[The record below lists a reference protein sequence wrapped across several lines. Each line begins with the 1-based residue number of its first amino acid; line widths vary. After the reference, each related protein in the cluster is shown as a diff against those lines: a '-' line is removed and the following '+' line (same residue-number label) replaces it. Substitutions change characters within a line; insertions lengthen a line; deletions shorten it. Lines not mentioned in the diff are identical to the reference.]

1 MNNYDIGEFLLL
13 RSPTQS
19 AEELICLN
27 NEAIQGAHF
36 AFEQSLKETFS
47 QPELQEAIYLA
58 SQNLYDELNK
68 WLNKEHFD
76 AKRQEK
82 LMISLYKYFVRMS
95 TRCTPYGLFAGCE
108 VGSMKDQP
116 TVINLESHYYKHARL
131 DMNVLAEII
140 DALLT
145 DPIVRAQ
152 VKYYPNNSLY
162 ATDNAYRYVT
172 YTLKKKRRSYRLSSV
187 RKNAYLDQLLTLAET
202 GVCSTEFVFSLIGLD
217 AGFTQAEADSY
228 VEQMIASQLL
238 VSELAP
244 LITGQ
249 EGLPSLIQQLRQ
261 LQGTECYVA
270 SLEEIKSLLAQQGP
284 AIEQYEQIK
293 SIINQEFVNTS
304 AKDLVQT
311 DLYFRAEKINIQQKQ
326 IQRLVNDAEKLLY
339 LSGQEESPRLE
350 SFRRKFTAKF
360 GEQEV
365 PLAVALDSEL
375 GVGYGLHTSGISD
388 HMPLLK
394 GVRVPGKQEEST
406 IKWSKFMQLKH
417 HKLKEAIS
425 AQQQVVH
432 ITDDEL
438 LALQTESIPLQK
450 LPDSMYLFGTFIAG
464 SAEAIDTGNYTFLF
478 KTLSGPSAANL
489 MGRFC
494 HGSDA
499 LNTELQTALEEE
511 RQMHPEKIY
520 AEVVHLPQVR
530 TGNILLRPT
539 FGEYEIPYLGRASV
553 AVANQLPISDLM
565 VSCRYGNI
573 VLRSKKHNKEV
584 VPRLSTAHNF
594 SRGLPT
600 YKFLCDMQSQG
611 KVTGSSWTWAPFD
624 KEPFL
629 PRVTFK
635 NIVVS
640 PARWYLS
647 KEEYETSPVNKESDL
662 LQAFEKLRTERKM
675 PRYVALAAGDNELM
689 IDLQC
694 WPALKILKEKWAKSN
709 VVLYEYFQ
717 TPDNCF
723 VLGKGGKRTHEVI
736 IPLRKAIDKPLKIPV
751 TKKSISI
758 HQVQRNFS
766 TGSEWLFTKVYTG
779 SKNADSILTE
789 VVKPLTTQLI
799 AQGGIDQWFFIRY
812 TDPEP
817 HLRLRFHHQQQPEFW
832 KPILAQLHQQLDP
845 YLQEGTVH
853 KIQADTYQREI
864 ERYGSATMQLSEQLF
879 FYDSEAVINFL
890 DLIDGA
896 EGERYRW
903 LFALRGVDELLNDFG
918 YTTVQKSELLQR
930 LQYGFFQEH
939 HGNDSLRY
947 SLNDKYRTDRQA
959 ISEILDPEKDTD
971 YIMPAVRCF
980 QTRSTRS
987 QATIASIK
995 EACLT
1000 KTDTSVATLLPSY
1013 IHMFLNRMFL
1023 SQPRLHELVVYHY
1036 LMKHYTSQVAREK
1049 KNSLRPLQ
1057 KILKV

>member
-1 MNNYDIGEFLLL
+1 MDNYDIREFLLL

-19 AEELICLN
+19 TEELMCLN
-27 NEAIQGAHF
+27 DKAIRGRNAM
-36 AFEQSLKETFS
+36 FEQSIKKLFS

-68 WLNKEHFD
+68 WLNKEYFD

-82 LMISLYKYFVRMS
+82 LIISLYKYFIRMS

-108 VGSMKDQP
+108 VGSMKDQA
-116 TVINLESHYYKHARL
+116 TAINLESHYYKHARL

-140 DALLT
+140 DTLLA

-152 VKYYPNNSLY
+152 VKYYRNNSLY

-172 YTLKKKRRSYRLSSV
+172 YTLKKKHRSYRLSSV
-187 RKNAYLDQLLTLAET
+187 RRNVCLDRLLTMAET
-202 GVCSTEFVFSLIGLD
+202 GVYSTELVSSL
-217 AGFTQAEADSY
+217 AEFEVNFTQQEAANY
-228 VEQMIASQLL
+228 VEQMVASQLL
-238 VSELAP
+238 VSELTPA
-244 LITGQ
+244 ITGE
-249 EGLPSLIQQLRQ
+249 EGLPSLIRQLRQ
-261 LQGTECYVA
+261 LRGTECYVA
-270 SLEEIKSLLAQQGP
+270 SLEEIESLLAQQGP

-293 SIINQEFVNTS
+293 STINQQFINTS

-311 DLYFRAEKINIQQKQ
+311 DLYFRAKKINIQRKQ
-326 IQRLVNDAEKLLY
+326 IQQLVSDAEKLMY
-339 LSGQEESPRLE
+339 LSSQEGSPRLV
-350 SFRRKFTAKF
+350 SFRKKFTAKF

-394 GVRVPGKQEEST
+394 DVRVPGKQENSSIE
-406 IKWSKFMQLKH
+406 WSKFMQLKH
-417 HKLKEAIS
+417 RKLTDAIR

-438 LALQTESIPLQK
+438 VTLQTEPIPSQK
-450 LPDSMYLFGTFIAG
+450 LPGSMYLFGTFIAS
-464 SAEAIDTGNYTFLF
+464 SAEAIDSGDYTFLF
-478 KTLSGPSAANL
+478 QTLSGPSAANL

-499 LNTELQTALEEE
+499 LNTELQTVLEEE
-511 RQMHPEKIY
+511 RQTHPEKIY

-553 AVANQLPISDLM
+553 AAANQLPISDLA

-573 VLRSKKHNKEV
+573 VLRSKKHNKKV

-594 SRGLPT
+594 ARGLPT

-611 KVTGSSWTWAPFD
+611 KVTGSNWNWAPFD

-629 PRVTFK
+629 PRVTYK
-635 NIVVS
+635 NIIVS
-640 PARWYLS
+640 RARWYLS
-647 KEEYETSPVNKESDL
+647 KEEYGASSVNKESDI
-662 LQAFEKLRTERKM
+662 LQVFEKLRTERRM

-709 VVLYEYFQ
+709 VVLYEYLQ

-723 VLGKGGKRTHEVI
+723 VSGKGGKRTHEVI
-736 IPLRKAIDKPLKIPV
+736 IPLQKTTDKPLKEPIP
-751 TKKSISI
+751 KKVSSTY
-758 HQVQRNFS
+758 QVQRNFS
-766 TGSEWLFTKVYTG
+766 TGSEWLFTKIYTG
-779 SKNADSILTE
+779 SKNADRVLTE
-789 VVKPLTTQLI
+789 VVGPLTTQLL
-799 AQGGIDQWFFIRY
+799 AQGGIDHWFFIRY
-812 TDPEP
+812 ADPEP
-817 HLRLRFHHQQQPEFW
+817 HLRVRFHHQQQPEFW

-845 YLQEGTVH
+845 YLREGIVH
-853 KIQADTYQREI
+853 KIQTDTYQREI
-864 ERYGSATMQLSEQLF
+864 ERYGSTTMVLSEQLF
-879 FYDSEAVINFL
+879 FYDSEAVINFIS
-890 DLIDGA
+890 LIDGT

-918 YTTVQKSELLQR
+918 YTTVQKNELLQR
-930 LQYGFFQEH
+930 LQQAFFQEH
-939 HGNDSLRY
+939 HGNDPLRH
-947 SLNDKYRTDRQA
+947 SLNDKYRTDRPSIA
-959 ISEILDPEKDTD
+959 EILDPEKDTE
-971 YIMPAVRCF
+971 YILPAVRCF

-987 QATIASIK
+987 QTTIALIK
-995 EACLT
+995 KACLT
-1000 KTDTSVATLLPSY
+1000 ETATSVANLLPSY

-1036 LMKHYTSQVAREK
+1036 LMKHYASQVAREK
-1049 KNSLRPLQ
+1049 KNSSRARQ
-1057 KILKV
+1057 KTLKI